1 MMKTAYAIT
10 HTACMLTHMYVTT
23 EAVAPCYTVQECD
36 ARDDEQHYLCP
47 VHHKKRS

>member
-1 MMKTAYAIT
+1 MMSTVYTIAYI
-10 HTACMLTHMYVTT
+10 ACMLMHMYVTP
-23 EAVAPCYTVQECD
+23 EAVAPCYIVQECD